1 MVKQAKHIAF
11 SASVIVPNV
20 PSKDDKDTNCAMS
33 LSRLADP
40 DVAVTTD
47 FVSIHASVEETV
59 PYRLATIQP
68 GKIFESSP

>member
-20 PSKDDKDTNCAMS
+20 PSKDDRYDSAMS